1 MTKRVSITLAICT
14 IGAIVAVGALFLPAR
29 QASTATPAPVAAVAA
44 DTTDQSAPAAAAAQT
59 VSIQNFSFAGATTV
73 SPGEQ
78 ITVSNVDSAPHTM
91 TANDGSFD
99 TGILNN
105 GSTATLTMPT
115 TPGTYQF
122 FCSLHPSMVSTITVQ
137 S

>member
-29 QASTATPAPVAAVAA
+29 QTSTATPAPVAAAA
-44 DTTDQSAPAAAAAQT
+44 DTTGQSAPAAAAAQT
-59 VSIQNFSFAGATTV
+59 VSIENFSFGGATTV

-99 TGILNN
+99 TGILNS

>member
-14 IGAIVAVGALFLPAR
+14 IAAVAAVAALFLPAR
-29 QASTATPAPVAAVAA
+29 GASSATPAPAPTEEA
-44 DTTDQSAPAAAAAQT
+44 DGIGQVTPGEAPVQT
-59 VSIQNFSFAGATTV
+59 VSIQNFSFGGATTV

-99 TGILNN
+99 TGILNS